1 MDSRDSKEIK
11 GGVICSQENGECVLR
26 YRHEFVCT
34 SVLGLK
40 QNTKKSGTSRWMNLL
55 ESDVRSNSTR
65 FFILYELY
73 QVRQLKDLQ
82 TEIRSVLKLNIF
94 PHFSFFI
101 TFDITPQN
109 CKSLS
114 FFNPPKILLNWKM
127 RI

>member
-1 MDSRDSKEIK
+1 MDSRDPKEIK
-11 GGVICSQENGECVLR
+11 GWVICSQENGECVLR

-82 TEIRSVLKLNIF
+82 TKIRSVLELNIF

-101 TFDITPQN
+101 TFDITPQS
-109 CKSLS
+109 CKSYPSLTH
-114 FFNPPKILLNWKM
+114 P
-127 RI
+127 RYY